1 MLSLLLALFL
11 IWFLFKLGI
20 GFIKILIALV
30 AIGLTFVFFAY
41 LVIPLIAIL
50 FVGGLLFAIIS

>member
-20 GFIKILIALV
+20 GMIKVLVAIL

-41 LVIPLIAIL
+41 LVIPLIALL

>member
-41 LVIPLIAIL
+41 LVIPLITIL